1 MVGFWTKE
9 QLVRMH
15 AAIRGSPTW
24 PVEIGTAWI
33 RAPRP
38 EVATLRHPIHHHG
51 FQMTA
56 ATTAPNVPL
65 PSQTKARH
73 MPGEEGI
80 WLFIVGDLIVF
91 SLFFIFF
98 LYYRGQAVDLFR
110 ESQAHLNQGL
120 GVLNTFLLLTSSWFV
135 ASAVQAARKGMG
147 KTTPILLL
155 CAFACGAGFGCVK
168 VFEYGAKFQAGIGL
182 TTNDFYMYYFVF
194 TGIHM
199 MHVLIGMGVLAL
211 LAREM
216 WTGAHDPRT
225 IRNLESGAT
234 FWHLVD
240 LLWIVL
246 FALLYLV
253 R

>member
-1 MVGFWTKE
+1 
-9 QLVRMH
+9 
-15 AAIRGSPTW
+15 
-24 PVEIGTAWI
+24 
-33 RAPRP
+33 
-38 EVATLRHPIHHHG
+38 
-51 FQMTA
+51 MTA
-56 ATTAPNVPL
+56 ATTPRDVSMPT
-65 PSQTKARH
+65 QTKARH

-80 WLFIVGDLIVF
+80 WLFIVGDLVVF

-98 LYYRGQAVDLFR
+98 LYYRGQAVELFR
-110 ESQAHLNQGL
+110 ESQTHLNQGL
-120 GVLNTFLLLTSSWFV
+120 GVLNTFLLLTSSWSV
-135 ASAVQAARKGMG
+135 ASAVQAARKNMG
-147 KTTPILLL
+147 RTTPILLL
-155 CAFACGAGFGCVK
+155 CAFACGAGFGIVK
-168 VFEYGAKFQAGIGL
+168 VVEYGEKIGAGIGL

-199 MHVLIGMGVLAL
+199 LHVLIGMGVLAF
-211 LAREM
+211 LARHT
-216 WTGAHDPRT
+216 WTGAHEPRK